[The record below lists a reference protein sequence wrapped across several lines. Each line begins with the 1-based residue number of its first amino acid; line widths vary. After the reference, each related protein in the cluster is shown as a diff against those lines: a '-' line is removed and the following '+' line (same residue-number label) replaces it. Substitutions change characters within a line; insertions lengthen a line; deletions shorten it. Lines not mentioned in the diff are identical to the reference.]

1 MEQSEASEFQTIH
14 PSHHYLSLEPAC
26 KRLKDDFSHQEMMKT
41 KKNVFECPICKVQ
54 MSTRQALWKHK
65 KRKHPEATKEESKN
79 KNSLQCMDCEFR
91 CPRVVDLIKHYENHH
106 DRKLSL
112 QTQDFATEG
121 EFLNWKEEEER
132 RTKASFVQHC
142 GPRQRESAIV
152 QYFYCNRS
160 GFFVTKGEGKRN
172 LKRQGS
178 SKIGATCPAFI
189 KFTLDR
195 STSRG
200 TAEYCLDHTHPCD
213 YAHLRL
219 SDGIQKRVATH
230 LAKGVKIEAILDDV
244 RCSVQASDRDAY
256 IVRKDVHN
264 IKHRISR
271 LSVDVKERQPE
282 NVTCISL
289 LVHEMSS
296 QKLSPILYYKGK
308 GVESDVHDAND
319 ILIGIQTEFQ
329 KDMFL
334 KYGKNCVCI
343 ESLHETNQFDYFL
356 IIVMVIDGMGEILP
370 VAWLISNKED
380 SCALTT
386 FFQAL
391 KDRIGNFETDILM
404 SDSASAFYNAWVSV
418 FPTPKKRSHCSWQVD
433 KCGRKKLQTHIP
445 GSKVSEEESQ
455 HLKTCNY
462 GLNEQK
468 FRKMVQELESWLSN
482 VKTLLTFLHGNIC

>member
-1 MEQSEASEFQTIH
+1 MPYFH
-14 PSHHYLSLEPAC
+14 
-26 KRLKDDFSHQEMMKT
+26 
-41 KKNVFECPICKVQ
+41 
-54 MSTRQALWKHK
+54 
-65 KRKHPEATKEESKN
+65 
-79 KNSLQCMDCEFR
+79 R
-91 CPRVVDLIKHYENHH
+91 CPRVVDLIKHYESHH

-112 QTQDFATEG
+112 RTQDFVTEG
-121 EFLNWKEEEER
+121 EFLLWKEEEEK

-142 GPRQRESAIV
+142 GPRQRENAVV

-172 LKRQGS
+172 LKKQGS

-195 STSRG
+195 GTSRG

-219 SDGIQKRVATH
+219 SEGVQRRVATH

-244 RCSVQASDRDAY
+244 RCSTEASDRDAY

-264 IKHRISR
+264 IKHRISH

-282 NVTCISL
+282 NVTCLSL
-289 LVHEMSS
+289 IVHEMSS
-296 QKLSPILYYKGK
+296 QKFSPILYYKGQ
-308 GVESDVHDAND
+308 GVESDIHDVND

-343 ESLHETNQFDYFL
+343 DSLHETSQYDYFL

-391 KDRIGNFETDILM
+391 KERIGNFETDILM
-404 SDSASAFYNAWVSV
+404 SDSASAFYNAWISV
-418 FPTPKKRSHCSWQVD
+418 FPTPKRRSHCSWQID
-433 KCGRKKLQTHIP
+433 KCGRKNLQTLIP
-445 GSKVSEEESQ
+445 ENKFSEKEHS
-455 HLKTCNY
+455 HLKTFNY

-468 FRKMVQELESWLSN
+468 FRKMIQEFESWMSN
-482 VKTLLTFLHGNIC
+482 IKTLLTLLHGNIC

>member
-1 MEQSEASEFQTIH
+1 
-14 PSHHYLSLEPAC
+14 
-26 KRLKDDFSHQEMMKT
+26 
-41 KKNVFECPICKVQ
+41 

-65 KRKHPEATKEESKN
+65 KRKHPEANNDESKN
-79 KNSLQCMDCEFR
+79 KNSLHCMDCDFR
-91 CPRVVDLIKHYENHH
+91 CPKVVDLIKHYESHH
-106 DRKLSL
+106 DQKLSL
-112 QTQDFATEG
+112 RTQDFVTEG
-121 EFLNWKEEEER
+121 EFLIWKEEEEK

-142 GPRQRESAIV
+142 GPRQRENAVV

-195 STSRG
+195 GTSRG

-219 SDGIQKRVATH
+219 SEGVQRRVATH

-244 RCSVQASDRDAY
+244 RCSAQASDRDAY

-264 IKHRISR
+264 IKHRIGNF
-271 LSVDVKERQPE
+271 SVDVKERQTE
-282 NVTCISL
+282 NVTCLSM

-296 QKLSPILYYKGK
+296 QKFSPILYYKGQ
-308 GVESDVHDAND
+308 GVESDRHDVND

-343 ESLHETNQFDYFL
+343 DSLHETSQYDYFL

-391 KDRIGNFETDILM
+391 KERIGNFETDILM
-404 SDSASAFYNAWVSV
+404 SDSASAFYNAWISV
-418 FPTPKKRSHCSWQVD
+418 FPTPKRRSHCSWQID
-433 KCGRKKLQTHIP
+433 KCGRKNLQTHIP
-445 GSKVSEEESQ
+445 ESKFGEKE
-455 HLKTCNY
+455 HPYLKTFNY

-468 FRKMVQELESWLSN
+468 FRKMIQEFESWLSN
-482 VKTLLTFLHGNIC
+482 IKTLLTLLHGNIC